1 MYRLRMMLLGTAPE
15 PALMGTNSCNQV
27 DLENK
32 SMAELGHMVV
42 DSAKRLSDG
51 YRSNSEKTAVIKKLR
66 VELSNLK
73 TKSMKKDKEIKE
85 QKMIDDANEQAVNEA
100 IDEHE
105 NGKEN
110 TDSEDTSF
118 AIKQAEIEYAKVTKL

>member
-1 MYRLRMMLLGTAPE
+1 MMLLGTAPE
-15 PALMGTNSCNQV
+15 PALMGINSCNQV

-42 DSAKRLSDG
+42 DSVKRLSDG

-73 TKSMKKDKEIKE
+73 TKSMKQDKEIKE
-85 QKMIDDANEQAVNEA
+85 MKTKMDR
-100 IDEHE
+100 
-105 NGKEN
+105 
-110 TDSEDTSF
+110 
-118 AIKQAEIEYAKVTKL
+118 